1 MTIRWKSTRSSDT
14 QSVSLSEAIGQGL
27 ASDGGLFVPEK
38 FPRLGVADVIAEFRG
53 CDSLAQVATRFLSD
67 FFSGDALESQ
77 LSKICS
83 EAFDFPAPLRSYPG
97 GPRVLELFHGPTA
110 AFKDFGA
117 RFLAQCLVRTRRDF
131 TVLVATSGDTGGAV
145 AAAFW
150 KLPGAKVVVL
160 FPEGRVSP
168 RQQKQLTAWGENI
181 HALSVRG
188 DFDDCQRMVKAAFQ
202 DPALREPFQLT
213 SANSINAGRLLPQA
227 AYYAHSSLTYF
238 RETGRS
244 LSFFIP
250 TGNLGN
256 ALSAL
261 WARAM
266 GLPIGKITLCT
277 NANRSLSEFY
287 RSGSWTAFP
296 TEATLA
302 NAMDVGNPSNL
313 ERLLTLHARPSDL
326 ISQGIETERVDD
338 ESIRAGIQAFDRR
351 FGEAICPHTA
361 TAFQAWVRR
370 GEPADSALVATAHP
384 AKFETIVEPL
394 LGRKVA
400 VPATLDFI
408 LSRAEKFQTIPSTL
422 DALGTELRKN

>member
-1 MTIRWKSTRSSDT
+1 MAIRWKSTRSADAAM
-14 QSVSLSEAIGQGL
+14 VSLSEAIGQGL
-27 ASDGGLFVPEK
+27 ASDGGLFVPERL
-38 FPRLGVADVIAEFRG
+38 PRLQVSDFDGLSSLPDVAG
-53 CDSLAQVATRFLSD
+53 RFLKD
-67 FFSGDALESQ
+67 FFSGDSLEGQ
-77 LSKICS
+77 LSQICS
-83 EAFDFPAPLRSYPG
+83 SAFDFAVPLRSFSD

-117 RFLAQCLVRTRRDF
+117 RFLAQCLVRTRSEF

-150 KLPGAKVVVL
+150 KLKGAKVVVL

-181 HALSVRG
+181 RALSVRG
-188 DFDDCQRMVKAAFQ
+188 DFDDCQRLVKAAFQ
-202 DPALREPFQLT
+202 EPALRDSLQLT

-227 AYYAHSSLTYF
+227 AYYVHASLAYF
-238 RETGRS
+238 RETGRP

-261 WARAM
+261 WAREA

-287 RSGSWTAFP
+287 RSGTWKAFP

-313 ERLLTLHARPSDL
+313 ERLLTFQAKPSEL
-326 ISQGIETERVDD
+326 VAHGVGTERVDD
-338 ESIRAGIQAFDRR
+338 DAIRDGIQAFDRR
-351 FGEAICPHTA
+351 WSEAICPHTA
-361 TAFQAWVRR
+361 TAYQAWVRQ
-370 GEPADSALVATAHP
+370 GEPKDSALVSTAHP

-394 LGRKVA
+394 LGYKIP
-400 VPATLDFI
+400 VPSTLDFI
-408 LSRAEKFQTIPSTL
+408 LTRTEKFTTIDPEL
-422 DALGTELRKN
+422 DALRTELRKN